1 MQELEIHHNIR
12 TKSNQ
17 MQGKLTAFL
26 ILNFLTFKA
35 LAQGEFYRP
44 ETPIKCG
51 SSQKCPEAWPCCS
64 PYGQCGT
71 GPICLG
77 GCNPRF
83 SYNETSCA
91 PMPALVPPNNIE
103 YFTGPLSYFDGDE
116 NEKQLKSR
124 GFLHFN
130 KYLISGD
137 DEEVQ
142 FMLDNIDFTY
152 SGPVKIEENSGD
164 VVLQM
169 PKRSSGCLLATTK
182 SFLYG
187 KSSVRLKTA
196 RSQGVITSVVVMS
209 AAGDEIDLE
218 FRGSE
223 LDKVQSNYYYRGE
236 LIYNKMKE
244 ITVSSDTW
252 ATYHD
257 YGIDW
262 TADRI
267 HWTVDGEIV
276 RTLEK
281 EETWDENL
289 KIYKYPET
297 PMRLEVGLWP
307 GGSEN
312 NHPGT
317 IDWAGGL
324 IDWENSPDM
333 IENGQ
338 FSAAVRS
345 MEVSPYSNRYIPAM
359 QCCLEEED
367 CITYDYVK
375 KPNEIFDETSLT
387 LYCGLAP
394 NLSGWSQTGSSISR
408 DPFLLAKSFGKA
420 QDREKEFVQNM
431 NSTVT
436 QNMNNTTTQNMNNTV
451 TQATNVT
458 TSYNATNHGPEP
470 IKVETSGQ
478 SSLYQR
484 NPLFQIKRF
493 LISIF

>member
-1 MQELEIHHNIR
+1 M
-12 TKSNQ
+12 
-17 MQGKLTAFL
+17 
-26 ILNFLTFKA
+26 
-35 LAQGEFYRP
+35 
-44 ETPIKCG
+44 
-51 SSQKCPEAWPCCS
+51 
-64 PYGQCGT
+64 
-71 GPICLG
+71 
-77 GCNPRF
+77 
-83 SYNETSCA
+83 
-91 PMPALVPPNNIE
+91 
-103 YFTGPLSYFDGDE
+103 
-116 NEKQLKSR
+116 
-124 GFLHFN
+124 
-130 KYLISGD
+130 
-137 DEEVQ
+137 
-142 FMLDNIDFTY
+142 
-152 SGPVKIEENSGD
+152 
-164 VVLQM
+164 
-169 PKRSSGCLLATTK
+169 
-182 SFLYG
+182 
-187 KSSVRLKTA
+187 
-196 RSQGVITSVVVMS
+196 
-209 AAGDEIDLE
+209 
-218 FRGSE
+218 
-223 LDKVQSNYYYRGE
+223 
-236 LIYNKMKE
+236 
-244 ITVSSDTW
+244 
-252 ATYHD
+252 
-257 YGIDW
+257 
-262 TADRI
+262 
-267 HWTVDGEIV
+267 